1 MSESA
6 AATPAEFRK
15 MLWLGVLGA
24 NALALLLA
32 TALYIQATR
41 AGVPISTTPAN
52 NLLLISLI
60 GLAAFMLTSFF
71 LARRLLHAWTTQA
84 ATLTRLQAT
93 TQHLQENERH
103 WRKLFDQSS
112 LGAAIMTPEGA
123 FLNVNA
129 AICRMLGH
137 PRDALMALNIDQIMH
152 PEELPR
158 ELAQMQHML
167 AGESEQCAGECRM
180 LAHDGQVV
188 WTHITMNLVRDGA
201 GQPLYFLPMIE
212 DIGSRKAAEE
222 RINHL
227 AYHDALTGLPNRQLA
242 KDRLDHAIAYAA
254 REKNGVGVLHLDLD
268 HFKAVND
275 SLGHPIGDAL
285 IQEVAKKL
293 ENCVRDTDTIARI
306 GGDEFLIILANVM
319 DPEIISSI
327 AVKVQETLGTTFKVQ
342 GHELTTS
349 VSIGITVYPGDGKDF
364 DMLLKKADTAL
375 YKAKAHGRNTYQFYT
390 DQMNSEAVEYLKIR
404 NGLRQALINEEF
416 LLHYQPQ
423 INLADGKVVGVEA
436 LIRWRHPEMGILQPG
451 RFIQIAEESGLIVP
465 IGDWALK
472 HACQQAVAWRQAGLP
487 PVVVAVNLSAVQ
499 FKRGDIEKSVIQ
511 ALNESGHDPNYLEL
525 ELTES
530 ILIDD
535 TDHALETLRR
545 LKAMGMKLSI
555 DDFGTGYSSLSY
567 LKRFNVDKLKID
579 QSFVR
584 DMANDKNDAAI
595 VQAIIQMARSLNLQV
610 IAEGVEDER
619 LVALL
624 HGQQCHE
631 AQGYHFARPM
641 APAAFIDYM
650 TAMGCAAGGALH

>member
-1 MSESA
+1 
-6 AATPAEFRK
+6 
-15 MLWLGVLGA
+15 
-24 NALALLLA
+24 
-32 TALYIQATR
+32 
-41 AGVPISTTPAN
+41 
-52 NLLLISLI
+52 
-60 GLAAFMLTSFF
+60 
-71 LARRLLHAWTTQA
+71 
-84 ATLTRLQAT
+84 
-93 TQHLQENERH
+93 
-103 WRKLFDQSS
+103 
-112 LGAAIMTPEGA
+112 
-123 FLNVNA
+123 
-129 AICRMLGH
+129 
-137 PRDALMALNIDQIMH
+137 
-152 PEELPR
+152 
-158 ELAQMQHML
+158 MQHML

-416 LLHYQPQ
+416 LLHRPLWPQ
-423 INLADGKVVGVEA
+423 LMWI
-436 LIRWRHPEMGILQPG
+436 
-451 RFIQIAEESGLIVP
+451 
-465 IGDWALK
+465 
-472 HACQQAVAWRQAGLP
+472 
-487 PVVVAVNLSAVQ
+487 
-499 FKRGDIEKSVIQ
+499 
-511 ALNESGHDPNYLEL
+511 
-525 ELTES
+525 
-530 ILIDD
+530 
-535 TDHALETLRR
+535 
-545 LKAMGMKLSI
+545 
-555 DDFGTGYSSLSY
+555 
-567 LKRFNVDKLKID
+567 
-579 QSFVR
+579 
-584 DMANDKNDAAI
+584 
-595 VQAIIQMARSLNLQV
+595 
-610 IAEGVEDER
+610 
-619 LVALL
+619 
-624 HGQQCHE
+624 
-631 AQGYHFARPM
+631 
-641 APAAFIDYM
+641 
-650 TAMGCAAGGALH
+650 